1 MDVVEILLEAARTAV
16 GPLGAAYA
24 LAAIGLNVQ
33 FGYTGLLNF
42 GHIAFL
48 MVGAYGTAITVDQG
62 GSLWLG
68 IAIGVAAAAVLGLVF
83 GLPTLRLRVDYLAIV
98 TIAGAEVL
106 RILVRSGDE
115 DSLTGGVFGIQRF
128 ADDFYDLNPYSP
140 GTYGWGDDFVFSA
153 RGMWVLTVTWVLVAL
168 CTAFVVLLVR
178 SPWGRVLKSI
188 REDEDAARSLGKNVF
203 SYKLQALVVGGVI
216 ASFAGIMLAIDRQ
229 SVNPDSYLPAG
240 TFVAF
245 AIVILGGA
253 GSRFGPILGALFY
266 WFVITFTDGLLRGAI
281 DEGWISRDLIDTTD
295 IGSVRFMLVGLG
307 LMALMIF
314 RPQGILGRREEVL
327 LESR

>member
-1 MDVVEILLEAARTAV
+1 MDIVQILADALRTAF

-24 LAAIGLNVQ
+24 LAAIGLNLQ

-68 IAIGVAAAAVLGLVF
+68 IAVGVLAAVVLGLIF

-98 TIAGAEVL
+98 TIAAGEVL
-106 RILVRSGDE
+106 RTIVRSGGKDG
-115 DSLTGGVFGIQRF
+115 LTGGVFGIQRF
-128 ADDFYDLNPYSP
+128 AGAFYDLNPYPP
-140 GTYGWGDDFVFSA
+140 GTYGWGRFSYSA
-153 RGMWVLTVTWVLVAL
+153 RGLWVLTATWSLVAL
-168 CTAFVVLLVR
+168 CTLVVVLLVR
-178 SPWGRVLKSI
+178 SPWGRVLRSI

-203 SYKLQALVVGGVI
+203 SYKLQSLVVGGVI
-216 ASFAGIMLAIDRQ
+216 GAFAGIMLAIDRQ
-229 SVNPDSYLPAG
+229 SVNPDSYLPVG

-253 GSRFGPILGALFY
+253 GSRYGPIVGGVIY
-266 WFVITFTDGLLRGAI
+266 WFLISFTDGFLRGLI
-281 DEGWISRDLIDTTD
+281 DEGWVPGHFLESTD
-295 IGSVRFMLVGLG
+295 IGAVRFMLVGLS
-307 LMALMIF
+307 LMLLMIF
-314 RPQGILGRREEVL
+314 RPQGLLGKREEVL